1 MTVDSIYIIAQNSE
15 IIAYK
20 NYFGQNRRKIAEEF
34 CNQYSKSFKNHSTVD
49 AQYPLFIIQEKVC
62 IFHSLSDFIIL
73 FILNSEEQLLSA
85 QQLMYL
91 IADILKN
98 TYKDI
103 LNSEKLKSNF
113 SSLLI
118 MLDHFMEKGQPLIT
132 QKQVLESLV
141 QPQGVLDKIEEVV
154 IGQNQHQNENFKVLE
169 KYIDGLND
177 VKDNHLH
184 RIKDLKCREEIL
196 FDVVEFVDSIIDRYQ
211 LIHFYQIFI
220 KMNQKQDIFIYI
232 SYSIFIKNNIR
243 QGNLINNEIN
253 GEIKMECHL
262 SQYPLVNVYMTIPQK
277 FDDLSVH
284 ECLLD
289 QADKFEADKIL
300 SFNPP
305 SGSSSLLYY
314 NIKTNVC
321 RLPFNLI
328 HHLEI
333 TKDIVKINFKLNA
346 QPIRGQEYKTDDFYI
361 KIIMPSE
368 MIQKE
373 VNVKKGNVSS
383 NDNSLIWRVG
393 TIPKD
398 ESLTFQ
404 AILQDKNQQNMKNST
419 FVACL
424 KFTIPDYSI
433 SGTKI
438 DKATV
443 KNSAENQR
451 RLARN
456 ISKSGHYEI
465 RLN

>member
-1 MTVDSIYIIAQNSE
+1 MTIDSIYIIAQNSE

-34 CNQYSKSFKNHSTVD
+34 CNQYSKSFKNHSTIE

-91 IADILKN
+91 VADILKN
-98 TYKDI
+98 TYKEI

-169 KYIDGLND
+169 KYIDGLSD

-196 FDVVEFVDSIIDRYQ
+196 FDVVEFVDSIID
-211 LIHFYQIFI
+211 
-220 KMNQKQDIFIYI
+220 
-232 SYSIFIKNNIR
+232 R

-305 SGSSSLLYY
+305 SGSCSLLYY

-333 TKDIVKINFKLNA
+333 TKDTVKINFKLNA
-346 QPIRGQEYKTDDFYI
+346 QPIRGQEYKTEDFYV
-361 KIIMPSE
+361 KIILPSE

-373 VNVKKGNVSS
+373 INVKKGNVST

-424 KFTIPDYSI
+424 KFTIPDYSV

>member
-1 MTVDSIYIIAQNSE
+1 MTIDSIYIIAQNSE

-49 AQYPLFIIQEKVC
+49 AQYPVFIIQEKVC

-98 TYKDI
+98 TYKEI
-103 LNSEKLKSNF
+103 LSSEKLKSNF

-169 KYIDGLND
+169 RYIDGLND

-196 FDVVEFVDSIIDRYQ
+196 FDVVEFVDSIIDR
-211 LIHFYQIFI
+211 
-220 KMNQKQDIFIYI
+220 
-232 SYSIFIKNNIR
+232 
-243 QGNLINNEIN
+243 QGNLVNNEIN

-300 SFNPP
+300 QFNPP
-305 SGSSSLLYY
+305 SGSSSLIYY

-346 QPIRGQEYKTDDFYI
+346 QPIRGQEYKIEDFYI
-361 KIIMPSE
+361 KVILPSE